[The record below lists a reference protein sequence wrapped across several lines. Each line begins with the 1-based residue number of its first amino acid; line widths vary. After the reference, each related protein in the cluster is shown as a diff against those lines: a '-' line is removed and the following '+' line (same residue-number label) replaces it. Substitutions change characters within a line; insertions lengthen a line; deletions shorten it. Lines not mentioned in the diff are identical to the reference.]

1 MNINNDIALQD
12 RSQRHE
18 DLYKANYAS
27 TMLSLGIS
35 VGRAAPQRVPNV
47 LVHQKG
53 DTGCR

>member
-18 DLYKANYAS
+18 DLYRVNDAS
-27 TMLSLGIS
+27 TMLSLKIS